1 MSAIPE
7 LPSLPQDRD
16 AERAVLG
23 SLLRN
28 QESVDEVAEIIRH
41 DDFHVFAHGLIFA
54 GIRDLCAKGRGVD
67 LVTLANYL
75 NDRPVD
81 AANKQFAAASKAS
94 AMREGSQLE
103 EIGGAAYLL
112 DLWNSSPI
120 VANVQAYAGIVQA
133 KSLLRALVHAGTQIA
148 DEAMRQFDTPEAIL
162 GRLETVV
169 QNAYG
174 RRMQNALV
182 SASAAVDETLEI
194 LDRRRA
200 AAGEIT
206 DGVPYGFRDLDRMTG
221 GMRNQELVIVA
232 ARPSVG
238 KSLFAGEVIRNACV
252 AGKAAL
258 MVSLEQSRTEL
269 VQRFFCAE
277 GHLSS
282 SAMRTAEFT
291 PAEEQTLFM
300 AVDGIRKWRLNFAD
314 KPQQTVFEIGAN
326 AKRMQRRSGLD
337 LVVIDYLGLMDF
349 EYVRGQSKANEI
361 AAATKALKQLARDLK
376 VPVVVLCQ
384 LSRDPAKAGERP
396 RLHHLRD
403 SGAIEQDADTVV
415 MLHRE
420 GDPIQSVETAIL
432 DVYVEKQRN
441 GPLGNVKLAHFKKNF
456 RLADLDQFQH
466 GMHDDFQ
473 RN

>member
-1 MSAIPE
+1 
-7 LPSLPQDRD
+7 L
-16 AERAVLG
+16 
-23 SLLRN
+23 
-28 QESVDEVAEIIRH
+28 
-41 DDFHVFAHGLIFA
+41 
-54 GIRDLCAKGRGVD
+54 
-67 LVTLANYL
+67 
-75 NDRPVD
+75 
-81 AANKQFAAASKAS
+81 
-94 AMREGSQLE
+94 
-103 EIGGAAYLL
+103 
-112 DLWNSSPI
+112 
-120 VANVQAYAGIVQA
+120 
-133 KSLLRALVHAGTQIA
+133 
-148 DEAMRQFDTPEAIL
+148 
-162 GRLETVV
+162 
-169 QNAYG
+169 
-174 RRMQNALV
+174 
-182 SASAAVDETLEI
+182 
-194 LDRRRA
+194 
-200 AAGEIT
+200 
-206 DGVPYGFRDLDRMTG
+206 
-221 GMRNQELVIVA
+221 
-232 ARPSVG
+232 
-238 KSLFAGEVIRNACV
+238 
-252 AGKAAL
+252 GKAAL